1 MLNSVSESPG
11 SETPTEADAQLARK
25 SVPVLARLLSSKPER
40 VDLRLQIRRFARS
53 AEAVTIPVAALHLLK
68 DILEEMGKGNGVAL
82 LPLNAELT
90 TQQAAD
96 LLNVSR
102 PYLIGLLEEGK
113 IPFRLVG
120 KHRRIRRDDL
130 MAYKRRDDQAR
141 LRVLEEL
148 VAQAQELNMGY

>member
-11 SETPTEADAQLARK
+11 TGTPTEADARLARE
-25 SVPVLARLLSSKPER
+25 SVPVLTRLLRSKRKPA
-40 VDLRLQIRRFARS
+40 DLRLQIQQGSRS
-53 AEAVTIPVAALHLLK
+53 GEAITIPVAALHLLK
-68 DILEEMGKGNGVAL
+68 DILEEMGKGNGVTL

-120 KHRRIRRDDL
+120 KHRRIRREDL

>member
-1 MLNSVSESPG
+1 
-11 SETPTEADAQLARK
+11 
-25 SVPVLARLLSSKPER
+25 LARLLGSKR
-40 VDLRLQIRRFARS
+40 KRADLCLQIQQGGRS
-53 AEAVTIPVAALHLLK
+53 GEAVTIPVAALRLLK
-68 DILEEMGKGNGVAL
+68 DILEEMGKGNGVTL
-82 LPLNAELT
+82 LPLKAELT

-130 MAYKRRDDQAR
+130 MAYKRRDDEAR

>member
-1 MLNSVSESPG
+1 MLNSVSESRG
-11 SETPTEADAQLARK
+11 TGTPTEADARLARE
-25 SVPVLARLLSSKPER
+25 SVPVLDRLLSSKR
-40 VDLRLQIRRFARS
+40 KHADLRLQIQQGARS
-53 AEAVTIPVAALHLLK
+53 GEAVTIPVAALRLLK